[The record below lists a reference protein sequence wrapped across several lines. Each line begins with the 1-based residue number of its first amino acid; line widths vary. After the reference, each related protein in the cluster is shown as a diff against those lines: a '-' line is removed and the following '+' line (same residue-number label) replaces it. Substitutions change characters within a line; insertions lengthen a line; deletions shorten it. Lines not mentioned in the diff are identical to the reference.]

1 MNALK
6 KRAQLIVQYLLDQ
19 DQAITVGRIAKH
31 FRVSPRTVRYDLDEI
46 DYWLRKHEVLLKKAP
61 HKGIWI
67 EDVDRANEVLK
78 NVIATK
84 VDHPYQFYSKEERQK
99 IILGQLF
106 DSKEYVI
113 VEELANRVNVSKST
127 CYKDVAELEDWL
139 KERKIVLLKVPNKGI
154 RLQAEERDWRRGLID
169 YLDSCLGD
177 KQILELLSVT
187 RTESTRLQFLLD
199 HQLKT
204 LFSSI
209 DFFVIE
215 ELIFQIQGSLDIE
228 FVDTAFA
235 GLMIHIAIALDRLKS
250 GELIEMPEERLTNLI
265 GSLEFEVIQ
274 QLLEESSLLGNQ
286 AVPAAEIGYITIH
299 VLAAKLRRN
308 HQDTNELK
316 PGDRD
321 AKMLDVIREYI
332 AKVSLEIGVDLS
344 TDPSLIQNMLLHIR
358 PLIRRLEFG
367 LRNRNPLLKELK
379 SNYPVIFRACN
390 QWAKL
395 FEEAYQIKL
404 DEHEVGFLTM
414 HLGAS
419 IERRVRTDR
428 KKGFSV
434 AVVCSSGI
442 GTSKML
448 SSRLAYEF
456 KEIDSLEEFSVL
468 EMNEVD
474 FKKFDLVISTIPV
487 ELEPGIK
494 VIEASPLLQRSE
506 IEEIQRFLS
515 AQDEHR
521 FQSVNAKVS
530 EVYQIIQKHCD
541 IRDMDQLIQDLGQ
554 AFSKNGK
561 NSASISDEAGADLWD
576 YLNRHTVRIERVKTD
591 LENAIRQTAQPLIA
605 EGKIEERYVDA
616 MLKLVETMPKHMVL
630 CKGFFMPHAAPF
642 DGVNETSMSLMIFQ
656 KAIETDFEDNG
667 IHAVL
672 VVAAEDDSK
681 HMRAMQQLVDILN
694 HPNIVDQLKDCSD
707 EKEVLRI
714 LKRIV

>member
-1 MNALK
+1 MNVLK
-6 KRAQLIVQYLLDQ
+6 TRAQLIVQHLLDQ
-19 DQAITVGRIAKH
+19 EQPITVGRIAKH
-31 FRVSPRTVRYDLDEI
+31 FHVSPRTVRYDLDEI
-46 DYWLRKHEVLLKKAP
+46 EYWLRKREIILKKAP

-67 EDVDRANEVLK
+67 EDVVRANEMLEKVFT
-78 NVIATK
+78 IK
-84 VDHPYQFYSKEERQK
+84 VDQPYRYYSKEERQK

-113 VEELANRVNVSKST
+113 VEELANLVNVSKST
-127 CYKDVAELEDWL
+127 CYKDVAELEIWL
-139 KERKIVLLKVPNKGI
+139 RERKIELLKVPNKGI
-154 RLQAEERDWRRGLID
+154 RLKAEERDWRRGLID
-169 YLDSCLGD
+169 YLDSSLGD
-177 KQILELLSVT
+177 KQILELLRVS

-209 DFFVIE
+209 DFLIIE
-215 ELIFQIQGSLDIE
+215 ELIFQIQESLDVE

-250 GELIEMPEERLTNLI
+250 GEVIEMPEERLNNLV

-274 QLLEESSLLGNQ
+274 QLLEDSPLLHDQ

-299 VLAAKLRRN
+299 VLAAKLRKTHRDEN
-308 HQDTNELK
+308 GLK
-316 PGDRD
+316 FGDRD
-321 AKMLDVIREYI
+321 AVMLDVIREYI
-332 AKVSLEIGVDLS
+332 SKVSLEIGVDLT
-344 TDPSLIQNMLLHIR
+344 TDPSLMESMLLHVR

-379 SNYPVIFRACN
+379 SNYPVIFRACS

-395 FEEAYQIKL
+395 FNEAYQIEL

-419 IERRVRTDR
+419 IERRVKTDR

-468 EMNEVD
+468 EMKEVD
-474 FKKFDLVISTIPV
+474 FKKYDLVISTIPV
-487 ELEPGIK
+487 ELEAGIK

-530 EVYQIIQKHCD
+530 EVYQIIQKHCE

-561 NSASISDEAGADLWD
+561 KSASLSEGAKTDLWD

-591 LENAIRQTAQPLIA
+591 LKNAVRKTAQPLIT
-605 EGKIEERYVDA
+605 EGKIEDRYVEA

-630 CKGFFMPHAAPF
+630 CKGFFMPHAAPI

-656 KAIETDFEDNG
+656 NAIETEFETDG

-694 HPNIVDQLKDCSD
+694 HPNLVDQLKTCRD
-707 EKEVLRI
+707 EEEVLRV

>member
-1 MNALK
+1 MNVLK
-6 KRAQLIVQYLLDQ
+6 ERAQWIVQFLLDQ
-19 DQAITVGRIAKH
+19 EQPITVGRIAKH
-31 FRVSPRTVRYDLDEI
+31 FHVSPRTVRYDLDEI
-46 DYWLRKHEVLLKKAP
+46 EYWLRKREIILKKAP

-67 EDVDRANEVLK
+67 EEIVRANEMLE
-78 NVIATK
+78 NVFKMK
-84 VDHPYQFYSKEERQK
+84 VDQPYRYYSKEDRQK

-106 DSKEYVI
+106 ESKEYVT
-113 VEELANRVNVSKST
+113 VEELANLVNVSKST
-127 CYKDVAELEDWL
+127 CYKDVTELEDWL
-139 KERKIVLLKVPNKGI
+139 RERKIELLKVPNKGI
-154 RLQAEERDWRRGLID
+154 RLQAMERDWRRGLID

-177 KQILELLSVT
+177 KQIFELLSVT
-187 RTESTRLQFLLD
+187 RTKSTRMQFLLD
-199 HQLKT
+199 HQLKI

-209 DFFVIE
+209 DFLVIE
-215 ELIFQIQGSLDIE
+215 ELIFQIQESLNVE
-228 FVDTAFA
+228 FVDTAFV
-235 GLMIHIAIALDRLKS
+235 GLMIHIAIAFDRLQS
-250 GELIEMPEERLTNLI
+250 GEVVEMPEERLANLI
-265 GSLEFEVIQ
+265 GSHEFEVIQ
-274 QLLEESSLLGNQ
+274 QLLEDSSLIRNQ
-286 AVPAAEIGYITIH
+286 AVPIAEIGYITIH
-299 VLAAKLRRN
+299 VLAAKLRKTD
-308 HQDTNELK
+308 QDADKLK
-316 PGDRD
+316 LGDRD
-321 AKMLDVIREYI
+321 AEMLDVIREYVG
-332 AKVSLEIGVDLS
+332 KVSLEIGVDLT
-344 TDPSLIQNMLLHIR
+344 TDPSLIQDMLLHVK

-395 FEEAYQIKL
+395 FDKAYKIKL

-530 EVYQIIQKHCD
+530 EIYQIIQKHCD

-605 EGKIEERYVDA
+605 EGKIEERYVSA
-616 MLKLVETMPKHMVL
+616 MLKLVETMPRHMVL
-630 CKGFFMPHAAPF
+630 CKGFFMPHAAPI

-656 KAIETDFEDNG
+656 NAIETDFETEG

-694 HPNIVDQLKDCSD
+694 HPNIVDQLKGCSD
-707 EKEVLRI
+707 EKEVLRV